1 MAVLTSRRARP
12 GGLGRTGRLRVC
24 SGYSCVPVTAKCQDC
39 TGQKVVLLAVTY
51 GELSTMVPLQA
62 FQPPFCTAPLFGVM
76 FSVTVFFTF
85 VDPHLVMSAWVLPA
99 YPDPELV
106 KVIVNGCAAK
116 PGAANSAWVV
126 RVHRFPVQADENVH
140 VSFHF

>member
-1 MAVLTSRRARP
+1 M
-12 GGLGRTGRLRVC
+12 
-24 SGYSCVPVTAKCQDC
+24 
-39 TGQKVVLLAVTY
+39 VLLAVTY

-62 FQPPFCTAPLFGVM
+62 FHPPFCTAPLSGVTLR
-76 FSVTVFFTF
+76 VTVFFTF
-85 VDPHLVMSAWVLPA
+85 IDPHLVMSAWVLPA
-99 YPDPELV
+99 YPDPELL

-126 RVHRFPVQADENVH
+126 RVHRFAVHADENVH